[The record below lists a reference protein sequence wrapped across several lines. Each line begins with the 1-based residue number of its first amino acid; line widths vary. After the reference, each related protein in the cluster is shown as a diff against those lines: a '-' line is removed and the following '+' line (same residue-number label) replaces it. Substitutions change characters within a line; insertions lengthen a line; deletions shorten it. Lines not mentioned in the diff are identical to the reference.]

1 MADAKQQP
9 PAPLQPPGW
18 VESFLEKHG
27 VATFILLIGGWW
39 ASKNVVEPM
48 VRSAD
53 TFIRDIREV
62 NVEMEK
68 AYLESLAET
77 RERYSQVWDVLQER
91 RQQIKEIEN
100 KLDQSNRSHEAAREE
115 ITKVLREL
123 EKHRMLFTQPAGQP
137 AFKGVE

>member
-1 MADAKQQP
+1 MANAQQP
-9 PAPLQPPGW
+9 TPQPPSW
-18 VESFLEKHG
+18 VEAFLERHG
-27 VATFILLIGGWW
+27 VATFILIVGGWW

-48 VRSAD
+48 VKSAD

-77 RERYSQVWDVLQER
+77 RERYSQVWDVLTER
-91 RQQIKEIEN
+91 REQIKEIEA

-123 EKHRMLFTQPAGQP
+123 EKHRMLFTQPAGKP
-137 AFKGVE
+137 AYEEVE

>member
-1 MADAKQQP
+1 MANAQQP
-9 PAPLQPPGW
+9 APQPPSW
-18 VESFLEKHG
+18 MESFLEKHG

-77 RERYSQVWDVLQER
+77 RQRYDQVWDVLNER
-91 RQQIKEIEN
+91 REQIKVIEG
-100 KLDQSNRSHEAAREE
+100 KLDQSNKSHEMAREE

-123 EKHRMLFTQPAGQP
+123 EKHRMLFTQPAGRP
-137 AFKGVE
+137 MTVEEN